1 MACPLSVK
9 IFANAVAQL
18 PLPMIPN
25 MIADYAD
32 LIDCSDKVNKGTFE
46 KAKKK
51 KPDVTPV
58 NHLINAI
65 RFNQCNP

>member
-1 MACPLSVK
+1 
-9 IFANAVAQL
+9 
-18 PLPMIPN
+18 